1 MKKISLVFAFFALT
15 LVACQDKYP
24 DLEDGVY
31 AEFETNKGTFLAK
44 LYHDKTPITVAN
56 FVDLAEGNN
65 SMVDSVYK
73 GKRFFDSLTFHRV
86 IKDFMIQ
93 GGDPLGN
100 GMGNP
105 GYRFPDEFD
114 ESLTHDRKGIL
125 SMANS
130 GPTTNG
136 SQFFITLKE
145 TPHLDG
151 RHTVFGEVVVG
162 MDIVEAIGLV
172 PTGPQDRPVDP
183 VVINSVNIINKGK
196 VSMNSF
202 EKEMEEIE
210 KERIALEERMLKV
223 MSETAASMESQKAEA
238 ETLPSGLQ
246 ILFLTKGDGE
256 QPKEGDQ
263 VLIDYEG
270 YLADGTLFDT
280 SLLEVAKKY
289 EMVDERREQEGQY
302 APLPAPYSQS
312 AQLIAGFKEGML
324 KMKVGDEAILYI
336 PAHLGYGERG
346 AGNVIPPNADLIFK
360 LKMVEIVK

>member
-1 MKKISLVFAFFALT
+1 
-15 LVACQDKYP
+15 
-24 DLEDGVY
+24 
-31 AEFETNKGTFLAK
+31 
-44 LYHDKTPITVAN
+44 
-56 FVDLAEGNN
+56 VDT
-65 SMVDSVYK
+65 VYK

-114 ESLTHDRKGIL
+114 ESLLHDRKGIL

-130 GPTTNG
+130 GPETNG

-145 TPHLDG
+145 TPHLNG

-162 MDIVEAIGLV
+162 MEIVDAIGLV
-172 PTGPQDRPVDP
+172 QTGPQDKPVEP
-183 VVINSVNIINKGK
+183 VVINTVNIINKGK
-196 VSMNSF
+196 VSVNSF

-210 KERIALEERMLKV
+210 NERIALEERISKV
-223 MSETAASMESQKAEA
+223 MNETAAAMESQKAGA
-238 ETLPSGLQ
+238 EELPSGLK
-246 ILFLTKGDGE
+246 ILFLNQGDGE

-270 YLADGTLFDT
+270 YLQDGVLFDT
-280 SLLEVAKKY
+280 SILEIAQKY
-289 EMVDERREQEGQY
+289 EMVDERREQERQY
-302 APLPAPYSQS
+302 APLPAIYSQS

-324 KMKVGDEAILYI
+324 KMKVGDEALLYI
-336 PAHLGYGERG
+336 PSHLGYGERG

-360 LKMVEIVK
+360 LKLVEIAN